1 MLKEIVNYVLSNS
14 VKQIRSDVEEFDI
27 IKRKQSDL
35 EQRVVLARRLLVQP
49 YIAAESPSE
58 YESCIK
64 RRVYFSAPL
73 ASEAPANRLEIA
85 EHFCNNFNEKCLK
98 YGDTCQ
104 ATQCPAYSRYK
115 NYAELKR
122 KFDLLTEEK
131 NNFWKNRLRLR
142 QK

>member
-27 IKRKQSDL
+27 IKCKRSDL

-104 ATQCPAYSRYK
+104 TTRCPAYSRYK

>member
-85 EHFCNNFNEKCLK
+85 EHFCNNFNE
-98 YGDTCQ
+98 
-104 ATQCPAYSRYK
+104 
-115 NYAELKR
+115 
-122 KFDLLTEEK
+122 
-131 NNFWKNRLRLR
+131 
-142 QK
+142 